1 MAIGVYIRKE
11 PVFSLAIYHAKKLMV
26 LRINGGGSLPVGL
39 TVKNYITH
47 HM

>member
-11 PVFSLAIYHAKKLMV
+11 PVFGLAIYHAEKLMV
-26 LRINGGGSLPVGL
+26 LRTKRGGSLPVSL

-47 HM
+47 HI